1 MEGIRIHKL
10 AMLLCMSVVLL
21 VGCTSS
27 SKDKDILIQ
36 NNTNEDSTKVE
47 EIVKNSEQIS
57 IAVIY
62 LEGDDLV
69 TALRM
74 KTFSRFSKREIG
86 KQIRKELKN
95 AYPDMT
101 VTVSVDNKAIVET
114 KKLLKVDDKQVIG
127 KEIKKLKSLI
137 KEET

>member
-1 MEGIRIHKL
+1 
-10 AMLLCMSVVLL
+10 MSVVLL

-101 VTVSVDNKAIVET
+101 VTVSVDNKAIIET

>member
-1 MEGIRIHKL
+1 
-10 AMLLCMSVVLL
+10 MLLCMSVVLL